1 MFIKKVIRKLNLRL
15 NQVEDRGLIKIEE
28 MGEKIP
34 KIIHQT
40 YLTRNVN
47 SDIETNIKNLRNANP
62 DWEYRFYDDN
72 DITIF
77 IETNFPEILKF
88 YNKINPKYGAARAD
102 LFRYLL
108 MYKDGGAYLD
118 IKSTL
123 AKPLD
128 EILSSSDQYILA
140 HWEFSHN
147 SVGRH
152 TCINNTNG
160 EYQQW
165 HIICVKGHPFL
176 KAVIENVCKNIDLYN
191 PLFHDVAM
199 MGVLRTTGPIAYSLS
214 ILPIVNLH
222 KHRAGFDNDFGLIY
236 SIFSNGFEGHKTLFT
251 THYHDLK
258 ESIIT
263 QSTLVELIFS
273 IFRPLK
279 DKLKNNLLNQNH

>member
-1 MFIKKVIRKLNLRL
+1 MFIKKLVKKLGLSL
-15 NQVEDRGLIKIEE
+15 NQVEDKGVIKFEE

-40 YLTRNVN
+40 YLTRNV
-47 SDIETNIKNLRNANP
+47 SKEIECNINNLKNANP

-77 IETNFPEILKF
+77 IENNFPEISKF
-88 YNKINPKYGAARAD
+88 YNKINPKYGAAKAD

-108 MYKDGGAYLD
+108 MYKEGGAYLD

-123 AKPLD
+123 TKPLD
-128 EILSSSDQYILA
+128 EILSSDDQYILA
-140 HWEFSHN
+140 HWVHSHN
-147 SVGRH
+147 SVSRH
-152 TCINNTNG
+152 PCINNPNG

-176 KAVIENVCKNIDLYN
+176 KAVIENVCKNIDSYN
-191 PLFHDVAM
+191 PLLHDVGM

-236 SIFSNGFEGHKTLFT
+236 SVFSNGLEGHKTLFK

-263 QSTLVELIFS
+263 QSMLTELMFNI
-273 IFRPLK
+273 IRPLK
-279 DKLKNNLLNQNH
+279 DKLKNKLLN